1 MRVRLRGCTVLSTVL
16 MVSPLRGIAK
26 VPSILVVE
34 ADAVVR
40 NLMIRVLSYRG
51 FTVYEASDPTEALA
65 VCKSFAGKIDLLIV
79 DHATTGK
86 DVNEQIL
93 VSCPDTKVLHISGWP
108 FETMQGQNAL
118 IPGSSFLKKPFTAVE
133 LANSVQALLS
143 PRTQ

>member
-1 MRVRLRGCTVLSTVL
+1 MLVVSLLRGDSN
-16 MVSPLRGIAK
+16 

-51 FTVYEASDPTEALA
+51 FTVYEASDPAEALA

-79 DHATTGK
+79 DHATIGR

-108 FETMQGQNAL
+108 FETIQEQNAL

>member
-1 MRVRLRGCTVLSTVL
+1 MAT
-16 MVSPLRGIAK
+16 

-51 FTVYEASDPTEALA
+51 FTVYEASDTAEALS
-65 VCKSFAGKIDLLIV
+65 VCKSFAGKIDLLIA
-79 DHATTGK
+79 DHATTGR
-86 DVNEQIL
+86 DANEQIL

-108 FETMQGQNAL
+108 FETIQGQNAL

>member
-1 MRVRLRGCTVLSTVL
+1 MLVVSLLRGD
-16 MVSPLRGIAK
+16 GN

-51 FTVYEASDPTEALA
+51 FTVYEASDPAEALA
-65 VCKSFAGKIDLLIV
+65 MCKSFAGKIDLLIV
-79 DHATTGK
+79 DHATTGR

-93 VSCPDTKVLHISGWP
+93 VSCPDIKVLHISGWP
-108 FETMQGQNAL
+108 FETIQEQNAL